1 MENKNILAEIDQ
13 KISAASRNANQGELG
28 RTLAMNKINEMKL
41 ALIQLKG
48 NFLTEAKQAVT
59 NKAFVT
65 DDITDT
71 AEAPVF
77 SLAQKKTNLSS
88 LEHSLAEIKSRI
100 PKVQQLEVDLGL
112 DEDVKDS
119 ELIDTQNAIEEAYN
133 KARSSVK
140 NEAVDEAKAR

>member
-1 MENKNILAEIDQ
+1 
-13 KISAASRNANQGELG
+13 
-28 RTLAMNKINEMKL
+28 MNKINEMKL

-119 ELIDTQNAIEEAYN
+119 ELIDIQTSVEEAYN

-140 NEAVDEAKAR
+140 TEAVDEAKER